1 MNNIVAHEDYVK
13 AILVVESL
21 INKVDDN
28 MDKNHELMVKF
39 IKASDIVEKYEEMHY
54 PIGLPALVDVIRLRM
69 TEMRLKNKDLAKLLD
84 TTPSRISEYLNGKR
98 DISLK
103 VARGLQQKLN
113 IDSDIILNG

>member
-1 MNNIVAHEDYVK
+1 MKNSIAYKDYVE
-13 AILVVESL
+13 ANLIVESL
-21 INKVDDN
+21 INEVDDK
-28 MDKNHELMVKF
+28 MDEKHELMAKF
-39 IKASDIVEKYEEMHY
+39 IEASDIVERYEELHF
-54 PIGLPALVDVIRLRM
+54 PIGLPSLVDVIRLRM

-103 VARGLQQKLN
+103 VARGLQRKLN